1 MSINIGINGFGRI
14 GRVIARILSTKK
26 KFKIVLINEID
37 EDVNNLAYLFK
48 YDSHYGKFNGSVSTN
63 KKTIKINKN
72 KIDITNIEKVENI
85 PLKKKKVDIL
95 IDASGVDTNVNSAK
109 KVLKQGVKK
118 VIVTH
123 SPKKNVDF
131 TMIMGVNEKKY
142 KNDIHN
148 IISSSICDAT
158 AIAPVLNQIEKNWGI
173 ESGFIT
179 TLHSRLSYQN
189 LLDGSVRSISSPGH
203 KWKDYSLGR
212 NSMASLIPKKT
223 TAVDAVIRTIPC
235 LEGKLA
241 GLSFRVPTAIVC
253 GSDLTIK
260 LKKNVSLLE
269 VKKFLNLTAKK
280 NSKIFEFQT
289 EPLVSIDHLK
299 TTKSSIIDSNYI
311 DVLNSDLLKLV
322 IWYDNEWGYGNRVV
336 DILNYITTKNRN

>member
-14 GRVIARILSTKK
+14 GRVIARILATKK
-26 KFKIVLINEID
+26 KFKLVLINEID

-48 YDSHYGKFNGSVSTN
+48 YDSHYGKFSGSITAD
-63 KKTIKINKN
+63 KKIIKINKN
-72 KIDITNIEKVENI
+72 KIHITNITKIENV
-85 PLKKKKVDIL
+85 PWRSKKVDIL
-95 IDASGVDTNVNSAK
+95 IDASGVNSNLNSAK
-109 KVLKQGVKK
+109 KVLKKGVKK

-123 SPKKNVDF
+123 SPKKNIDF

-142 KNDIHN
+142 NNKIHN
-148 IISSSICDAT
+148 VISSSICDAT
-158 AIAPVLNQIEKNWGI
+158 AIAPVLNQIENNWGI

-223 TAVDAVIRTIPC
+223 TALDAVTRTIPH

-253 GSDLTIK
+253 GSDLTLKIK
-260 LKKNVSLLE
+260 KKVNLRE
-269 VKKFLNLTAKK
+269 VKKFLNLIAKK

-311 DVLNSDLLKLV
+311 DIVNSELLKLV
-322 IWYDNEWGYGNRVV
+322 IWYDNEWGYGNRVL
-336 DILNYITTKNRN
+336 DILNYITKKN